1 MQKQNARMIVSLLF
15 VISGIAGLIYQVVWF
30 KYLSLFLGNTTYAQM
45 TVLATFLGGLALG
58 NYLFGKR
65 SDSIINPVRIYSLL
79 ELFIGAYC
87 LLYPTISS
95 LVGNLFL
102 STASSLNLISKPVL
116 FIGSRFLIAASLLFL
131 PAIAMGGTLPVLS
144 NFFVERI
151 QDTRKEIASL

>member
-1 MQKQNARMIVSLLF
+1 MQRQNVRTIVSLLF

-45 TVLATFLGGLALG
+45 TVLATFLGGLACG

-65 SDSIINPVRIYSLL
+65 ADAFTNPVKVYSVL

-87 LLYPTISS
+87 LLYPSINT

-102 STASSLNLISKPVL
+102 STASD
-116 FIGSRFLIAASLLFL
+116 R
-131 PAIAMGGTLPVLS
+131 LS
-144 NFFVERI
+144 HN
-151 QDTRKEIASL
+151 